1 MNYIL
6 VALGG
11 AIGSLFRYILSI
23 NMPKS
28 TLLVNVIGSFVIGI
42 FSFYFIDK
50 LKIRNEYVLL
60 IKVGLCGGFTTFLL
74 LV

>member
-50 LKIRNEYVLL
+50 LKIR
-60 IKVGLCGGFTTFLL
+60 K
-74 LV
+74 